1 MRKFLLWSAVLPLLF
16 LSACGKGS
24 KSQVVSLNDLEFNFE
39 GPLYEGPN
47 TGQYAWKVNLKELLK
62 DQYSEGMKIKSAKIL
77 AAEVNEIECES
88 DTEITEDI
96 EDQICY
102 GFEQIKSLVLSFASN
117 NKEIP
122 MQEIALLNPI
132 AADKKTQVLNVSGE
146 ADLTAFL
153 NESDV
158 YIVLDAD
165 ITEDIDDNLELKT
178 NITLEL
184 SFD

>member
-24 KSQVVSLNDLEFNFE
+24 KSQVVSLNDLAFSFE

-47 TGQYAWKVNLKELLK
+47 SGQYAWKVNLKELLK
-62 DQYSEGMKIKSAKIL
+62 DQYSEGMKIKGAKIL
-77 AAEVNEIECES
+77 AAEVNETECE
-88 DTEITEDI
+88 D
-96 EDQICY
+96 CY

-132 AADKKTQVLNVSGE
+132 ASDKKTQVLNVSGE

-165 ITEDIDDNLELKT
+165 ITEDIEDNVDLKT

>member
-1 MRKFLLWSAVLPLLF
+1 
-16 LSACGKGS
+16 
-24 KSQVVSLNDLEFNFE
+24 
-39 GPLYEGPN
+39 
-47 TGQYAWKVNLKELLK
+47 
-62 DQYSEGMKIKSAKIL
+62 
-77 AAEVNEIECES
+77 
-88 DTEITEDI
+88 
-96 EDQICY
+96 
-102 GFEQIKSLVLSFASN
+102 
-117 NKEIP
+117 

-165 ITEDIDDNLELKT
+165 ISEDIDDNLELKT

>member
-1 MRKFLLWSAVLPLLF
+1 MRKILLWSAVLPLLF
-16 LSACGKGS
+16 ISACGKGS
-24 KSQVVSLNDLEFNFE
+24 KSQIVTLNDLEFSFE

-47 TGQYAWKVNLKELLK
+47 TAQYAWKVNLKELLK
-62 DQYSEGMKIKSAKIL
+62 DQYQEGMKIKGAKIL
-77 AAEVNEIECES
+77 AAEVKETECVSDSNSEES
-88 DTEITEDI
+88 AG
-96 EDQICY
+96 CY

-117 NKEIP
+117 NKAIS
-122 MQEIALLNPI
+122 MQESALLNPI
-132 AADKKTQVLNVSGE
+132 DATKKSQTLNVSGE

-165 ITEDIDDNLELKT
+165 ISEDIDDNFALRT